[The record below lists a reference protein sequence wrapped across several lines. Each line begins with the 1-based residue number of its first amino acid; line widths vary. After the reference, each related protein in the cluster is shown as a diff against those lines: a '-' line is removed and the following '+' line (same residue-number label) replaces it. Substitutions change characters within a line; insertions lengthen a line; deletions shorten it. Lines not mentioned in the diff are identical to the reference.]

1 MANLS
6 SAGPRRVSKK
16 KAKCG
21 RPTVCGGNTFRTLRQ
36 HLQRTQEMAGRLFFP
51 VTTNPGWPRFPF
63 SSGLKRLPYLFLS
76 SGFPEIKRLGIN
88 LRILG
93 AMLDTRFGHP
103 FVE

>member
-1 MANLS
+1 MSRTTFLRHMACHPQDLAAFQTES
-6 SAGPRRVSKK
+6 KVRPSDGLRRK
-16 KAKCG
+16 
-21 RPTVCGGNTFRTLRQ
+21 RFRTL
-36 HLQRTQEMAGRLFFP
+36 

-63 SSGLKRLPYLFLS
+63 SSDLKRLPHLFLS

>member
-1 MANLS
+1 
-6 SAGPRRVSKK
+6 
-16 KAKCG
+16 
-21 RPTVCGGNTFRTLRQ
+21 
-36 HLQRTQEMAGRLFFP
+36 
-51 VTTNPGWPRFPF
+51 
-63 SSGLKRLPYLFLS
+63 LPYLFLS